1 MSFDLKIQNQKIEGG
16 ENRAQSV
23 LNFPLFYFFGVF
35 ACLLFG
41 FYTTG
46 SHSVALAVPEGVK
59 VKCTTTPHQNLF
71 RFILKF
77 LPLCVCVSARYMCA
91 GTHRCQKGTL
101 DPLGVG
107 AAGCGCWKLNVGSLQ
122 ELQALL
128 TAEPPS
134 QPQMLPTSIRTINW
148 LVACLRKSSPSIGCS
163 ANKLNSPPQSF

>member
-23 LNFPLFYFFGVF
+23 LNFPLFYFLGVF

-59 VKCTTTPHQNLF
+59 VMCTTTPHQNLF

-77 LPLCVCVSARYMCA
+77 LPLCVCVSACYMCA
-91 GTHRCQKGTL
+91 GTHRCQQGTL
-101 DPLGVG
+101 DPRGGSCGMWVLETERGFSARIASTLNCRAIFPAPN
-107 AAGCGCWKLNVGSLQ
+107 AAYVN
-122 ELQALL
+122 
-128 TAEPPS
+128 
-134 QPQMLPTSIRTINW
+134 
-148 LVACLRKSSPSIGCS
+148 
-163 ANKLNSPPQSF
+163 